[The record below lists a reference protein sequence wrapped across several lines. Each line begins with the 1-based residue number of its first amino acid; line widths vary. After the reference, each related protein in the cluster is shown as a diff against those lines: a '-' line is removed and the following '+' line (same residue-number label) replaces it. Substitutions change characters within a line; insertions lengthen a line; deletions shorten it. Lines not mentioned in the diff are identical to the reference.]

1 MLLIIPQTAYAEE
14 TDDYQDYL
22 NQYDFSFMEEL
33 DGDTYDLLDELG
45 LTNFDYNTLVNF
57 TVSDFLKSIK
67 DILKGAVQT
76 PIEACIAIFVFII
89 LSSFF
94 KILNQL

>member
-57 TVSDFLKSIK
+57 TVSDF
-67 DILKGAVQT
+67 
-76 PIEACIAIFVFII
+76 
-89 LSSFF
+89 F
-94 KILNQL
+94 KINKRYFKKVQFKRLLKRA